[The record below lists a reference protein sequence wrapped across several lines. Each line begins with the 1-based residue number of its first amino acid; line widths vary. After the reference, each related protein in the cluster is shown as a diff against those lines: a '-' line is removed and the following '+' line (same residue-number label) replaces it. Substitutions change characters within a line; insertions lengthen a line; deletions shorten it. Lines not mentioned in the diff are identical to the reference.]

1 MSEKVKV
8 GGALDLAG
16 HIGLVL
22 GLLLTTVA
30 FILTFTV
37 VPVPQSSL
45 SVVPPDQPPAEIG
58 GLYVTNALMFSQK
71 IFYFHM
77 PVAVVSL
84 GILFFTALFGVL
96 FLIKR
101 DHRWDLN
108 AKVVTEISLLFIIMT
123 MVTGE
128 FWTAY
133 EWNAWWVWEPRL
145 TTYLILTLLVIG
157 YFVLRSAVEDPER
170 RAVFA
175 SVFGILAFIDAV
187 ISLLITRIIPSS
199 RHPVITREGGLE
211 PLMVMALV
219 ICIFGMICLAF
230 GIYRY
235 RMREQRLRI
244 RLETIKERLED

>member
-1 MSEKVKV
+1 MNENVKV
-8 GGALDLAG
+8 GGILDQLANVA
-16 HIGLVL
+16 LVL
-22 GLLLTTVA
+22 GLLLTTA
-30 FILTFTV
+30 SFILTFTI
-37 VPVPQSSL
+37 VPVPQSNL
-45 SVVPPDQPPAEIG
+45 NVVPADQPPAEIG

-77 PVAVVSL
+77 PVAVISL
-84 GILFFTALFGVL
+84 GILFFTALFGIM

-108 AKVVTEISLLFIIMT
+108 AKVATEVSLVFILMT
-123 MVTGE
+123 MATGE

-157 YFVLRSAVEDPER
+157 YFILRNAVDDPER

-187 ISLLITRIIPSS
+187 VSLLITRIIPSS

-219 ICIFGMICLAF
+219 VCIFGMIFLAY
-230 GIYRY
+230 GIYRT
-235 RMREQRLRI
+235 RIREQRLRI
-244 RLETIKERLED
+244 RLDTIKERLED

>member
-1 MSEKVKV
+1 MIEKVKA
-8 GGALDLAG
+8 GGTLDKIA
-16 HIGLVL
+16 IGSLVL
-22 GLLLTTVA
+22 GILLTTTA
-30 FILTFTV
+30 YILTFTI
-37 VPVPQSSL
+37 VPVPESSAQTL
-45 SVVPPDQPPAEIG
+45 PAIIADKVVDAK
-58 GLYVTNALMFSQK
+58 LMFSQK

-96 FLIKR
+96 FLVNR

-108 AKVVTEISLLFIIMT
+108 AKVFTEVSLVFILMT
-123 MVTGE
+123 MATGE

-157 YFVLRSAVEDPER
+157 YFVLRSAIEDPER

-187 ISLLITRIIPSS
+187 ISLLITRIIPSGS
-199 RHPVITREGGLE
+199 HPVITREGGLE

-219 ICIFGMICLAF
+219 ICIFGMIFLAF
-230 GIYRY
+230 GLVRFRI
-235 RMREQRLRI
+235 REQRLRI
-244 RLETIKERLED
+244 RLETLKERLEDR